1 MLYIVQEVHS
11 RLERITIQ
19 KGSATKNIDY
29 SIWDWEYNNKKGTAQ
44 TTKLTNT
51 APQSQQQAETK
62 QSSRTITEAYIQS
75 VPTPIHIANK
85 VL

>member
-19 KGSATKNIDY
+19 KGSATKNRDY
-29 SIWDWEYNNKKGTAQ
+29 NTWEYNNKKGTAQ